1 MFAIYSILLYHMV
14 VSNENDMVVTATAD
28 ISTRRP
34 VTATVLMLCV
44 STLWTSLYHHNG
56 YHCKT
61 IFPSSSVGLT
71 QYNSINI
78 IIKHMS
84 GTPNLHHIG

>member
-1 MFAIYSILLYHMV
+1 ML
-14 VSNENDMVVTATAD
+14 VSHDMVVTATAE

-44 STLWTSLYHHNG
+44 STLWTSLHHHNG

-78 IIKHMS
+78 IITESKLIDH
-84 GTPNLHHIG
+84 NINILHV